1 MLNIS
6 AEGKVSSNLV
16 EKVVI
21 EKTTNTTLK
30 EFSEMRCSLKKRM
43 KLCFIKE
50 IRNIKSVATVDI
62 RGLEKR

>member
-1 MLNIS
+1 
-6 AEGKVSSNLV
+6 
-16 EKVVI
+16 
-21 EKTTNTTLK
+21 
-30 EFSEMRCSLKKRM
+30 MRCSLKKRM